1 MISFLKIIRVKQL
14 LIIAFMQYVIRWC
27 LVFPLLK
34 AQSSYYQLQLS
45 EFHFFLLVLST
56 ILIAAAGYII
66 NDYFDVKIDKINKP
80 EKILIDNGVK
90 RRVSIVSHII
100 FNFLALFIVLYLSF
114 SVGLTKL
121 AFIQFICVSGL
132 WFYST
137 TFKKQFLIGN
147 LIIALFTALVPFLVV
162 MYEILPCYK
171 AYLPLDENFSFS
183 AIWLYLT
190 GISLFLFLITLINEI
205 VKDMES
211 YDGDIYFGYNTMPI
225 VIGIKLSKLVLILIA
240 IIIIIFLSYY
250 QILQLKNNDWITF
263 FYFLVLLQL
272 PLLFFI
278 YKIIKA
284 ETKEAFQKTI
294 VIIQIIMLSGI
305 CYLFLFAYILLR
317 FIHLL

>member
-1 MISFLKIIRVKQL
+1 
-14 LIIAFMQYVIRWC
+14 
-27 LVFPLLK
+27 
-34 AQSSYYQLQLS
+34 
-45 EFHFFLLVLST
+45 
-56 ILIAAAGYII
+56 
-66 NDYFDVKIDKINKP
+66 
-80 EKILIDNGVK
+80 
-90 RRVSIVSHII
+90 
-100 FNFLALFIVLYLSF
+100 
-114 SVGLTKL
+114 
-121 AFIQFICVSGL
+121 
-132 WFYST
+132 
-137 TFKKQFLIGN
+137 
-147 LIIALFTALVPFLVV
+147 
-162 MYEILPCYK
+162 
-171 AYLPLDENFSFS
+171 
-183 AIWLYLT
+183 
-190 GISLFLFLITLINEI
+190 
-205 VKDMES
+205 MES

-272 PLLFFI
+272 PLLLFI